1 AGWQVSDDG
10 RQRSLSR
17 DGTVWLQLQRL
28 GDGSVQLDNR
38 AEGYTLRIE
47 SIDMAGQ
54 E

>member
-1 AGWQVSDDG
+1 MSDDG

-28 GDGSVQLDNR
+28 ADGSAQLDNR